1 MKGPQKRG
9 SANSPLFLACMPI
22 SRLLSFLPSADSER
36 VLRSRLFNCAQ
47 IAEKAITTIILL
59 PHKTDITKRERERNA
74 ERANERDGGGRR
86 ARYGITATLFWLAIR
101 TVDGTGMNFNL
112 GDVVISGLK
121 EGWSGHC
128 LDEWSSE

>member
-1 MKGPQKRG
+1 MREVACKERLHVECDSPSLGQARFQVFE
-9 SANSPLFLACMPI
+9 NSPSLELDAPPWLCACATA
-22 SRLLSFLPSADSER
+22 RGG
-36 VLRSRLFNCAQ
+36 
-47 IAEKAITTIILL
+47 
-59 PHKTDITKRERERNA
+59 
-74 ERANERDGGGRR
+74 GGGRR
-86 ARYGITATLFWLAIR
+86 ASYGITATLFWLGIR